1 MITNPG
7 ADYNMNETIEC
18 RSIYGDTKLIPRE
31 KLSLRTAVYAIIV
44 HQGKILLLNSRSA
57 NLLAL
62 PGGGVEIGE
71 PMVMALKR
79 EVREETGLEVEV
91 GQFLHFE
98 EEFFYYD
105 PEDLAF
111 HSFRFVFECVPLT
124 FELVSDEEVDDAEV
138 ECPRWYDLQ
147 QIDKTALQGF
157 NGFIVDYLKN
167 IKVEER

>member
-1 MITNPG
+1 MN
-7 ADYNMNETIEC
+7 DYIEC

-31 KLSLRTAVYAIIV
+31 KLALRTAVYAIII

-79 EVREETGLEVEV
+79 EVREETGLEVEI

-111 HSFRFVFECVPLT
+111 HSFRFVFACTPLT
-124 FELVSDEEVDDAEV
+124 FELLNDEEVEDTEV
-138 ECPRWYDLQ
+138 ECPRWYDPQ
-147 QIDKTALQGF
+147 QIDETALQGF
-157 NGFIVDYLKN
+157 SGLIVNYLKK
-167 IKVEER
+167 IEVEER